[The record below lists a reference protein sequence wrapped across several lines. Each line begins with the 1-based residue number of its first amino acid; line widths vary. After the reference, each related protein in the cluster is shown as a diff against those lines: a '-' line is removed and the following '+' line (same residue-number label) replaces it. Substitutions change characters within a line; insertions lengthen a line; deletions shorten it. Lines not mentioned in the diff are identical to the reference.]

1 MGKHSGEFKL
11 RIDFFSVFFSFF
23 FFFSAKMNLTV
34 FAVILLAITRA
45 SLGYKTMQDAC
56 KADERDPDFSKF
68 RDLESLG
75 LGMAMRESARPAS
88 LVEKIMRAA
97 EGADEPDEAKRA
109 NGANGAEKK
118 EIKANMADGDIEDEA
133 ESGEVDDAKSNKVD
147 LRQRDPSKEYCNR
160 CEPFNICVDFCIEE
174 ERRDADTCKEACR
187 KIMRYKYGL
196 IWLRRYRKLNCST
209 DIRCPG
215 NVFGYG
221 YLRMEIGKIQKLF
234 QNSLAIC
241 LPFVG

>member
-1 MGKHSGEFKL
+1 MGIHKHSGSSSL
-11 RIDFFSVFFSFF
+11 GPISSQFFSFF

-34 FAVILLAITRA
+34 FAVILLAITMATARRA
-45 SLGYKTMQDAC
+45 SLGEKTMQ
-56 KADERDPDFSKF
+56 
-68 RDLESLG
+68 
-75 LGMAMRESARPAS
+75 
-88 LVEKIMRAA
+88 AA
-97 EGADEPDEAKRA
+97 EEADEPDEAKRA